1 MGRDLSVSPEYV
13 AASFPLRS
21 PWKASLKSQ
30 GCALRLHGGPSLESP
45 GPPKTRSSR
54 EPRALGTRAG
64 LQVRLIAEPV
74 LRRNPASS
82 AEEVQSRLQLQI
94 QSCLQSPR
102 GDSSARNIT
111 SAHLLPKV
119 LGSTEIPAG
128 GWVLHGMQDEPL
140 ILEFLL
146 SPLGLLAV
154 MFHLPGALLAHACH
168 RANPAQ
174 ALDCAPFS
182 P

>member
-1 MGRDLSVSPEYV
+1 MGQDLSVSPEYG

-21 PWKASLKSQ
+21 PWKATLKSQ
-30 GCALRLHGGPSLESP
+30 GCVLRLHGGPSLESS
-45 GPPKTRSSR
+45 GPPKTQSSW
-54 EPRALGTRAG
+54 EPHALGTWVG
-64 LQVRLIAEPV
+64 LQVPLIAELV
-74 LRRNPASS
+74 LRRNPASL
-82 AEEVQSRLQLQI
+82 AEEVQSQLQLQI

-111 SAHLLPKV
+111 STHLLPKV
-119 LGSTEIPAG
+119 LGSTEMPAG
-128 GWVLHGMQDEPL
+128 GWVLHGMQDKPL

-154 MFHLPGALLAHACH
+154 MFHLIGALLAHACH
-168 RANPAQ
+168 RANPVQ